1 MKLWLSSI
9 LFFVVFAFAQE
20 LAPVDNGFTGQGAP
34 KQVSISVIEQ
44 SKANELF
51 RKFVQNKEIPFKYP
65 IDGCYARAH
74 EMARMAE
81 KEQVLMGK
89 VFTEGNLQVKTNY
102 QKYPIVQWGW
112 HVAPI
117 AYVKQP
123 NGKTELMVFD
133 PSLFGKPVTVEEWN
147 QKMMDTTNG
156 NKPEVRTSYYGARF
170 QYFPKYEGFKK
181 DWAQSDLEGVKATFK
196 NYQPLQDLSSSATSR
211 SGNLQQQAEG
221 VR

>member
-1 MKLWLSSI
+1 MKIWLSYI
-9 LFFVVFAFAQE
+9 LFLVIFAFAQE
-20 LAPVDNGFTGQGAP
+20 LAPVDNGFTGQGAT

-51 RKFVQNKEIPFKYP
+51 RKFVRNKEIPFKYP
-65 IDGCYARAH
+65 LDGCYARAH

-123 NGKTELMVFD
+123 NGKTVLMVFD
-133 PSLFGKPVTVEEWN
+133 PSLFGKPVSVKEWN

-156 NKPEVRTSYYGARF
+156 NKPNVSTSYYGARF
-170 QYFPKYEGFKK
+170 QYFSGEAYKK
-181 DWAQSDLEGVKATFK
+181 EWSQSDLDGVKETFK
-196 NYQPLQDLSSSATSR
+196 NYQPLQDLASSETSR
-211 SGNLQQQAEG
+211 SGNLRKRAEG
-221 VR
+221 VK